1 MRTYLGV
8 DLAWGE
14 GTSARPANET
24 GLVRLALDG
33 TVLDAGWARGVD
45 AVALWLA
52 ERMSPGDVVA
62 IDAPLVVANERGIRE
77 SEREVGQCYGRWKVA
92 ANPTNLGTR
101 WLAGVALRRR
111 LEASV
116 TGFEV
121 VSGLRPPAADRVSAF
136 ECYPYT
142 TLVGAAELGYDAER
156 PRYKRPNLALPAAER
171 RPFRARECD
180 DLIERMSRL
189 AAADPPLDLRSHP
202 VTAAL
207 VDEPS
212 PLGDAAHK
220 HREDLLDA
228 AICAWTAALWA
239 RHGLARC
246 QVLGLGAGPDVDG
259 RPSTI
264 VAPARPEQRRRSTR
278 D

>member
-1 MRTYLGV
+1 MATCVGV
-8 DLAWGE
+8 DLAWGA
-14 GTSARPANET
+14 GTPSRPANET
-24 GLVRLALDG
+24 GLVHLAGDG
-33 TVLDAGWARGVD
+33 RVLDAGWARGVD
-45 AVALWLA
+45 AVAAWLV

-62 IDAPLVVANERGIRE
+62 IDAPLVVTNERGIRE
-77 SEREVGQCYGRWKVA
+77 SEREVGQRYGRWKVA

-111 LEASV
+111 LEATV
-116 TGFEV
+116 AGFEV
-121 VSGLRPPAADRVSAF
+121 VSGAHPPGADRVSAF
-136 ECYPYT
+136 ECYPYA
-142 TLVGAAELGYDAER
+142 TLVGAAELGYDRER
-156 PRYKRPNLALPAAER
+156 PRYKRPSLALPAAER
-171 RPFRARECD
+171 RAFRARECD

-189 AAADPPLDLRSHP
+189 TVADPPLDLRSHP

-212 PLGDAAHK
+212 PLADRAYK

-228 AICAWTAALWA
+228 ALCAWTAALWS
-239 RHGLARC
+239 RHGFARC
-246 QVLGLGAGPDVDG
+246 QVLGLGAPPDADG

-264 VAPARPEQRRRSTR
+264 VAPARPEQRP

>member
-1 MRTYLGV
+1 MRTCFGV

-14 GTSARPANET
+14 GTPARPPNET
-24 GLVRLALDG
+24 GLVRLGADG
-33 TVLDAGWARGVD
+33 TVLDAGWARGVE
-45 AVALWLA
+45 AVAAWLA

-62 IDAPLVVANERGIRE
+62 IDAPLVVANDRGIRE
-77 SEREVGQCYGRWKVA
+77 SEREVGQRYGRWKVA

-116 TGFEV
+116 AGFAV
-121 VSGLRPPAADRVSAF
+121 VSGLEPPGADAVSAF

-142 TLVGAAELGYDAER
+142 TLVGAAELGYDRER
-156 PRYKRPNLALPAAER
+156 PRYKRPNAALPAAER
-171 RPFRARECD
+171 RAFRARECD
-180 DLIERMSRL
+180 DLIERMTRL

-207 VDEPS
+207 VDERS
-212 PLGDAAHK
+212 PLADRPYK

-228 AICAWTAALWA
+228 ALCAWTAALWA
-239 RHGLARC
+239 HHGLERC
-246 QVLGLGAGPDVDG
+246 QVLGLGAAPDADG

-264 VAPARPEQRRRSTR
+264 VAPARPEQRR
-278 D
+278 

>member
-1 MRTYLGV
+1 MRACFGV

-14 GTSARPANET
+14 GSAARPANET
-24 GLVRLALDG
+24 GLVRLGADG
-33 TVLDAGWARGVD
+33 VVVDAGWARGVD
-45 AVALWLA
+45 AVAEWLV

-62 IDAPLVVANERGIRE
+62 IDAPLVVTNERGIRE
-77 SEREVGQCYGRWKVA
+77 SEREVGQRYGRWKVA

-116 TGFEV
+116 TGFTV
-121 VSGLRPPAADRVSAF
+121 VGGAEPPASDRVSAF
-136 ECYPYT
+136 ECYPFT
-142 TLVGAAELGYDAER
+142 TLVGAVELGYDTER
-156 PRYKRPNLALPAAER
+156 PRYKRPNRALPTAER
-171 RPFRARECD
+171 RTFRARECD
-180 DLIERMSRL
+180 DLIERMTRL
-189 AAADPPLDLRSHP
+189 ADADPPLDLRSHP

-207 VDEPS
+207 VGEPS
-212 PLGDAAHK
+212 PIADAEYK

-246 QVLGLGAGPDVDG
+246 QVLGLGAGLDERG

-264 VAPARPEQRRRSTR
+264 VAPARPEQRR
-278 D
+278 

>member
-1 MRTYLGV
+1 MRTCFGV

-14 GTSARPANET
+14 GTPARPPNET
-24 GLVRLALDG
+24 GLVRLGADG
-33 TVLDAGWARGVD
+33 TVLDAGWARGVE
-45 AVALWLA
+45 AVAAWLA

-62 IDAPLVVANERGIRE
+62 IDAPLVVANDRGIRE
-77 SEREVGQCYGRWKVA
+77 SEREVGQRYGRWKVA

-116 TGFEV
+116 AGFAV
-121 VSGLRPPAADRVSAF
+121 VSGLEPPGAAAVSAF

-142 TLVGAAELGYDAER
+142 TLVGAAELGYDRER
-156 PRYKRPNLALPAAER
+156 PRYKRPNAALPAAER
-171 RPFRARECD
+171 RAFRARECD
-180 DLIERMSRL
+180 DLLERMTRL
-189 AAADPPLDLRSHP
+189 ATADPPLDLRSHP

-207 VDEPS
+207 VDERS
-212 PLGDAAHK
+212 PLADRPYK

-228 AICAWTAALWA
+228 ALCAWTAALWA
-239 RHGLARC
+239 RHGLERC
-246 QVLGLGAGPDVDG
+246 QVLGLGAAPDADG

-264 VAPARPEQRRRSTR
+264 VAPARPEQRR
-278 D
+278 